1 MAASRKKSFSDD
13 TNPAARFVTGTE
25 TLVTEPPKEEIK
37 IPAPKTK
44 YTKKEPAPRWS
55 KDPTKEPEKRT
66 KRVQIVLP
74 PSLHDAA
81 RAEAEKQGISLNE
94 LIIRSLEAQVTK
106 GAK

>member
-1 MAASRKKSFSDD
+1 MAASKKKSFE
-13 TNPAARFVTGTE
+13 TNPAARFVTGSTE
-25 TLVTEPPKEEIK
+25 TTVTDPPEEEIK
-37 IPAPKTK
+37 IAHKTK
-44 YTKKEPAPRWS
+44 RTKKDPAPRWS
-55 KDPTKEPEKRT
+55 KDPAMEPEKRT

-94 LIIRSLEAQVTK
+94 MIVRCLETQVKK

>member
-1 MAASRKKSFSDD
+1 MSSKTKSFSGDL
-13 TNPAARFVTGTE
+13 NPAARFVTGTE
-25 TLVTEPPKEEIK
+25 PPKQE
-37 IPAPKTK
+37 
-44 YTKKEPAPRWS
+44 KKGPAPRWS
-55 KDPTKEPEKRT
+55 MDPALMPEKRT

-94 LIIRSLEAQVTK
+94 MIIRGLEAQVKK

>member
-1 MAASRKKSFSDD
+1 MASKTKSFKGEE
-13 TNPAARFVTGTE
+13 NPALRFITSDTAGE
-25 TLVTEPPKEEIK
+25 TKTT
-37 IPAPKTK
+37 APKTRPNK
-44 YTKKEPAPRWS
+44 APAPRWS
-55 KDPTKEPEKRT
+55 VDPDATPERRT

-94 LIIRSLEAQVTK
+94 MIIRGLEAQILK

>member
-25 TLVTEPPKEEIK
+25 STVTDPPEEEIK
-37 IPAPKTK
+37 IAPKTK

-94 LIIRSLEAQVTK
+94 MIIRGLEAQVKK